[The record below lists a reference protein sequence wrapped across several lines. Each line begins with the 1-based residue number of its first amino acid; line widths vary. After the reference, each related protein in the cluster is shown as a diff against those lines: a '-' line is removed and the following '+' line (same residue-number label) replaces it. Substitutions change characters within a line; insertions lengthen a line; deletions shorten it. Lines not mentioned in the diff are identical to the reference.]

1 MMPGETLTAETLG
14 ADKILMRADE
24 ATLKR
29 GRSYYSQGRV
39 RLTQIEPTEA
49 ICRVQ
54 GTEIYRVIVTRRDGK
69 TRMYCN
75 CPVEGDE
82 TYPCKH
88 CIATLLTLNAY
99 LRLHPPATWDTVLA
113 KAIAPAGGAAKTGP
127 KAVLFFSLQKRYS
140 DWTVVPYSIALSQFP
155 PDTDT
160 SDSEAAARAISAG
173 RLGREAKPIR
183 TSGSPARFVNAA
195 SESRLAL
202 QMAVS
207 AQRYAYS
214 SYNGGDDTASM
225 LGSLGSGSIVFTG
238 TEQNP
243 CVLRL
248 NVLPEPGQPELQIE
262 DEPDG
267 SLHLSAQVRVGET
280 VLALDAD
287 TTQRIADSP
296 PWLLIGARL
305 LAVHDPDGTF
315 AIFTQTPELSVP
327 PEQKDAFLTRYL
339 LPLAERFPI
348 VGMDIVQESL
358 DADPVTR
365 LYLTEEGGEMQAALR
380 FGYGDYEV
388 PFERD
393 LPPTALRR
401 KEGTM
406 TLVRIARQP
415 GAEEHWGQDMS
426 QYGLKR
432 GGEPGVFVL
441 RAKVDVLDFLVRHV
455 PKLAEAGVEIY
466 GEQDL
471 ASARINRS
479 KPSLSFKVSSG
490 IDWFDVEA
498 VAQFGDMEVT
508 LQEIRRAVRKRE
520 RFVKL
525 SDGTLGIIPDEWI
538 ERYRHLFGMAEETE
552 TGLRIGAG
560 QMALLDQLE
569 AQGDT
574 VQTDAEYARRRERL
588 RGFTE
593 IAPQALPQELGGEL
607 RPYQKAGYDW
617 LHFLHEYGFG
627 GCLADDMG
635 TGKTFTALAFLQSLK
650 ERGETQRASLLVLPR
665 SLVFNWERE
674 ATRWTPGLRLLNQAH
689 AARAKDL
696 SSFDGYDLVL
706 TTYGLLLR
714 DIESLREYPFHYA
727 VLDEAQAIKNPQSQT
742 GRAARLLQAEHRLT
756 LTGTP
761 VENSTLELWSQF
773 AFLNPGLLGSLD
785 YFGAEFASAIEKRG
799 DEAATTLLRALVHP
813 FILRRTKDQV
823 APDLPPRT
831 ERIVYTEMEPA
842 QRKLYDQKRDFYR
855 AQVMGMIEK
864 EGINDARMKILE
876 GLLRLR
882 QISCHPRLAEPH
894 TRAGSGK
901 FEALLDT
908 LETLRAEGHKAL
920 IFSQFVQM
928 LKIVREA
935 LDARGIRYAY
945 LDGSVKDRQER
956 VDTFQ
961 NDPDIPFFLIS
972 LKAGGVGLNLTAAD
986 YVIHIDPWWNPAVEM
1001 QATDRAHR
1009 IGQQKP
1015 VFVYKLIAQ
1024 DTVEEKILTLQDRKR
1039 ALVSQLIATE
1049 SSFFKSLTRQDVEML
1064 FE

>member
-1 MMPGETLTAETLG
+1 MTDEILTAETLG

-24 ATLKR
+24 GTLKR

-39 RLTQIEPTEA
+39 RLVQMEPTEA
-49 ICRVQ
+49 IYQVQ
-54 GTEIYRVIVTRRDGK
+54 GTQTYRVAVTLSKGK
-69 TRMYCN
+69 TGIYCS

-88 CIATLLTLNAY
+88 CIAVLLALNTY
-99 LRLHPPATWDTVLA
+99 LRLHPPITWETVLS
-113 KAIAPAGGAAKTGP
+113 KAVAPAAGAAKTGP
-127 KAVLFFSLQKRYS
+127 KAVLFFSLHKRFS
-140 DWTVVPYSIALSQFP
+140 DWAVLAYSLALSHFP

-160 SDSEAAARAISAG
+160 TDSEETARAIIAG
-173 RLGREAKPIR
+173 RLGREAKPVR
-183 TSGSPARFVNAA
+183 ASVNPARFVNITH
-195 SESRLAL
+195 ESRLAL

-214 SYNGGDDTASM
+214 SYGGDDDTASL
-225 LGSLGSGSIVFTG
+225 LGSLGGSIVFSG

-243 CVLRL
+243 CILRLDVLRDA
-248 NVLPEPGQPELQIE
+248 GQPELHIA
-262 DEPDG
+262 DGPDG
-267 SLHLSAQVRVGET
+267 SLHLRAQVRVGED

-287 TTQRIADSP
+287 TTQRIADGP
-296 PWLLIGARL
+296 TWLLVGTRL

-327 PEQKDAFLTRYL
+327 PGQKDAFLTRYL

-348 VGMDIVQESL
+348 VGMDIVQENL
-358 DADPVTR
+358 DTAPVPR

-380 FGYGDYEV
+380 FGYDDYEV
-388 PFERD
+388 PYERD
-393 LPPTALRR
+393 PAHSALRR

-406 TLVRIARQP
+406 TLVRIARQS
-415 GAEEHWGQDMS
+415 GAEEQWGQALS

-432 GGEPGVFVL
+432 GAETGVFVL

-455 PKLAEAGVEIY
+455 PKLAGAGVEIY
-466 GEQDL
+466 GEEDL
-471 ASARINRS
+471 ASARINRH
-479 KPSLSFKVSSG
+479 KPSLAFKVSSG

-508 LQEIRRAVRKRE
+508 LQELRRAVRKRE

-525 SDGTLGIIPDEWI
+525 SDGTLGVIPEEWI

-560 QMALLDQLE
+560 QIALLDQLE

-574 VQTDAEYARRRERL
+574 VQADAEFARRRERL
-588 RGFTE
+588 RGFTH
-593 IAPQALPQELGGEL
+593 IAPQELPQELAGEL
-607 RPYQKAGYDW
+607 RPYQKSGYDW
-617 LHFLHEYGFG
+617 LHFLHDYGFG

-635 TGKTFTALAFLQSLK
+635 TGKTFTTLAFLQSLK
-650 ERGETQRASLLVLPR
+650 ERGETRRPSLLVLPR

-674 ATRWTPGLRLLNQAH
+674 AARWTPSLRLLNQAH

-696 SSFDGYDLVL
+696 SSFDNYDLVL

-714 DIESLREYPFHYA
+714 DIESLRPYPFHYA
-727 VLDEAQAIKNPQSQT
+727 ILDEAQAIKNPQSQT
-742 GRAARLLQAEHRLT
+742 GRAARLLQAEHRLS

-773 AFLNPGLLGSLD
+773 AFLNPGHLGNLD
-785 YFGAEFASAIEKRG
+785 YFSAEFASAIEKRG
-799 DEAATTLLRALVHP
+799 DDAAATLLRALVHP
-813 FILRRTKDQV
+813 LILRRTKDQV

-842 QRKLYDQKRDFYR
+842 QRKLYEQKRDFYR
-855 AQVMGMIEK
+855 AQVLGLIDK
-864 EGINDARMKILE
+864 DGLDDARMKILE

-894 TRAGSGK
+894 ARAGSGK
-901 FEALLDT
+901 LEALLDT

-920 IFSQFVQM
+920 VFSQFVQM

-961 NDPDIPFFLIS
+961 NDSDLPFFLIS

-1015 VFVYKLIAQ
+1015 VFVHKLIAQ
-1024 DTVEEKILTLQDRKR
+1024 DTVEEKILTLQERKR

-1064 FE
+1064 FA